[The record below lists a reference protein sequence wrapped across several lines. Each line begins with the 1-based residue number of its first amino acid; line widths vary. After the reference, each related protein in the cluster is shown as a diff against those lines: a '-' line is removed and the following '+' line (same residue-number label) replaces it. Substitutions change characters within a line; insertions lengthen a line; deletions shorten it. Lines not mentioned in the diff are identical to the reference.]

1 MRKISVSQ
9 DTSFADSGR
18 DHLTGLWN
26 KEEGERLL
34 AACICE
40 NRKKETAFLTAL
52 LDINDLSIINK
63 ACGHQEGDRVLQK
76 TAKKICAYLNA
87 EDFAI
92 SNRLSV
98 AVQEG
103 GKPAA
108 VSDFARAGAGK

>member
-92 SNRLSV
+92 RL
-98 AVQEG
+98 G
-103 GKPAA
+103 GDEFLI
-108 VSDFARAGAGK
+108 VYQ